1 MSIENWKPF
10 EKARKYTRSLKLK
23 SRREWSTFCK
33 NNQLP
38 EGIPTAPDRVYKN
51 CGWIDWYDWLGK
63 PSLENRWLSYSQA
76 KKAVHSLKL
85 CSKLEWTEYI
95 KSKPLPSGVPMAP
108 VNVYKRTG
116 HWKSWKDWLGYKQIR
131 KRVYPDKWLPYE
143 ESRKYVHTLK
153 LRSMY
158 DWRDYTS
165 NNPLPEKIPRTPYGV
180 YRNKGWI
187 SWHDWL
193 GYDEVNYRPEYN
205 FIPFE
210 EARNYARSLQLKS
223 GSEWR
228 QYCKSGKLTKNIPH
242 TPDNIYKNDG
252 WISWYDWLGKTP
264 ISDTWLSFKEARKF
278 AQSLNLHYSKEWDE
292 YCKDHKLPEGIPR
305 SPKSVYK
312 KEWINW
318 HDWLGKS
325 WPGKI
330 WMPFEDARNFARN
343 LNLNSS
349 KEWMNYRD
357 THGLPDNVPSWP
369 DNVYRNKGWISWYD
383 WFGKDSPENYLPY
396 KKARTYV
403 HKLKITSQSEW
414 KKYIKTGKLP
424 NYIPPWPEG
433 SYQNKG
439 WISWYDWLGTKKPLD
454 KLPYKK
460 ARNLVRKLKL
470 ESQSEWRKF
479 VKDGKCPENIP
490 RQPEA
495 YYQKRHEWI
504 DWYDWLGKPRHKF
517 STFKKARTKV
527 HALTLSNEEEWFE
540 VCSKDQIPDDIPVNP
555 HVVYEK
561 EGWIGWENW
570 LGKS

>member
-116 HWKSWKDWLGYKQIR
+116 HWKSWK
-131 KRVYPDKWLPYE
+131 
-143 ESRKYVHTLK
+143 
-153 LRSMY
+153 
-158 DWRDYTS
+158 
-165 NNPLPEKIPRTPYGV
+165 
-180 YRNKGWI
+180 
-187 SWHDWL
+187 
-193 GYDEVNYRPEYN
+193 
-205 FIPFE
+205 
-210 EARNYARSLQLKS
+210 
-223 GSEWR
+223 
-228 QYCKSGKLTKNIPH
+228 
-242 TPDNIYKNDG
+242 
-252 WISWYDWLGKTP
+252 DWLGKTP